1 MPQTKNTFW
10 AKYELYMNQSKM
22 ATSTS
27 VLGKRNLTTTVELP
41 VDLWG
46 VVCSFLPFAGIY
58 NLGLTCKSLRE
69 VFLSRGMKELKKQF
83 LYRVEKYFKELEIPY
98 VTPEQLLEFVYFF
111 EKSWFTGGFLWSVLL
126 GETWSGGDIDVIGE
140 CYQESLETRTYGREI
155 EEEILQVKNIA
166 MLNVARNAE
175 ELILDS
181 YIVNNVYFEGHEG
194 TFIVRSAQIVK
205 CLQWKCL
212 GETQEGLSQRKIA
225 DFIACLPGGLEANIQ
240 SFDMEGCMSTYNLKE
255 LHVVAPGNTLLGKT
269 SLKKTYEELS
279 VQHHTHQRM
288 ESMPYHRVLKYKKRG
303 ITFVNP
309 LPRDPLTG
317 RLPRCLQEEEE

>member
-1 MPQTKNTFW
+1 MS
-10 AKYELYMNQSKM
+10 QSKM
-22 ATSTS
+22 DTSTS
-27 VLGKRNLTTTVELP
+27 VLGKHHLSTTTVELP

-69 VFLSRGMKELKKQF
+69 VFLLRGMKELKKQF
-83 LYRVEKYFKELEIPY
+83 IVRVEKYFTEELQLSY

-111 EKSWFTGGFLWSVLL
+111 EKSWFTGGFLWGVLL

-140 CYQESLETRTYGREI
+140 CYQESLETRTYAREI

-166 MLNVARNAE
+166 MLNVLRKAE
-175 ELILDS
+175 ELILGS
-181 YIVNNVYFEGHEG
+181 YIVSNVYFEAAEG
-194 TFIVRSAQIVK
+194 TAITRSIQIAK
-205 CLQWKCL
+205 CLKWKCWE
-212 GETQEGLSQRKIA
+212 ETQEGLTQRKIA

-240 SFDMEGCMSTYNLKE
+240 SFDMEGVMSTYNLKE

-317 RLPRCLQEEEE
+317 RLPRCLRQEEEDEFSLTSSS